1 MSHPTPLTI
10 GVSLTAALA
19 ALLTTA
25 PQPAVAQQAETFRL
39 GGDAVAIYNLAG
51 EVRVRGGSG
60 PEVAVTVRP
69 GGAEASRLA
78 IQMGRVDTYQRAFGS
93 VMALRV
99 VYPSET
105 IVYRES
111 GGDTEI
117 RVRENGTFFGY
128 SEAPGYR
135 EGDRVRI
142 RSSGSGVEAHADL
155 EVSVPEGRSV
165 FIALA
170 VGEVRIENV
179 AGRLTVDVA
188 SANVHADGGRGDF
201 VLDTG
206 SGDVTVTEHE
216 GDLICD
222 TGSGNVTLTT
232 VSGNELNFDTGS
244 GDVTG
249 HSIRGTTI
257 LADTGSGDVELR
269 GIRADRITADT
280 GSGDVTLEFVT
291 GPRDILVDVGSGDVR
306 LKLPES
312 YSAQVEID
320 TGSGDI
326 STDIPIEVTEISE
339 DQLVGRI
346 RDGSGRLRIDTGSG
360 DVRIEQG

>member
-1 MSHPTPLTI
+1 MSHPTPLRI

-78 IQMGRVDTYQRAFGS
+78 IQTGRVDTYQRAFDS

-170 VGEVRIENV
+170 VGEGRIENV
-179 AGRLTVDVA
+179 AGSLTVDVA

-257 LADTGSGDVELR
+257 RV
-269 GIRADRITADT
+269 DT

-306 LKLPES
+306 LKLPDS
-312 YSAQVEID
+312 YSAHVEID

-346 RDGSGRLRIDTGSG
+346 RDGSGRLQIDTGSG